1 MSESM
6 RERPPC
12 SIKDGCGKSRVCSE
26 GVLTKTQ
33 NRLISS
39 ATANYAPF
47 CETSCRSSKPA
58 RSSSELR
65 DAMPSV
71 NSPGFA
77 KRPVSNGLPVS
88 VMKGTCKTPFSGS
101 SNLKGLKGWN
111 VVAGPARGV
120 YNSVS
125 DAFPQESAQSYR
137 DFRPASVTKSTHRV
151 STAERALLVGV
162 GWKRAPRFPGMP
174 AGEQGRENLSELV
187 ELARSAGADVAGT
200 VFQLREAADP
210 ATLVGRGKLDE
221 IRAEATAHKAP
232 LIIFDSNLSPIQQ
245 RNIET
250 ATDRRVIDRTQLILD
265 IFARHARSRE
275 GQLQVEL
282 AQLNYL
288 LPRLTGKGTAM
299 SRLGGKSGGGGAGGA
314 GGGAGRIGV
323 RGPGEKKLETD
334 RRRIRDR
341 VRKIEIS
348 IDEVRKQRALR
359 REARNAVPLGTIAL
373 VGYTNAGKS
382 TLFNALSRAEVLVS
396 SRMFAT
402 LDPTIRAL
410 RFPSNR
416 RVLVSD
422 TVGFIRDLP
431 KGLLTAFRATL
442 EEVQEASLILHVSDV
457 SNPHHE
463 ELDGEVEKILREL
476 GVDGRPRLPV
486 LNKMDR
492 LTPEERKAVTNGA
505 GKCADTGNAP
515 VLVSALTGDGIEELL
530 RRMDAEMPTDPL
542 VTLSIRMPLAEGRT
556 LAMIHALG
564 RVLHSEIDD
573 SHMRLDAEVPASIAK
588 RLRLKDYSVEETF
601 PRAVS

>member
-1 MSESM
+1 
-6 RERPPC
+6 
-12 SIKDGCGKSRVCSE
+12 
-26 GVLTKTQ
+26 
-33 NRLISS
+33 
-39 ATANYAPF
+39 
-47 CETSCRSSKPA
+47 
-58 RSSSELR
+58 
-65 DAMPSV
+65 
-71 NSPGFA
+71 
-77 KRPVSNGLPVS
+77 
-88 VMKGTCKTPFSGS
+88 
-101 SNLKGLKGWN
+101 
-111 VVAGPARGV
+111 
-120 YNSVS
+120 
-125 DAFPQESAQSYR
+125 
-137 DFRPASVTKSTHRV
+137 
-151 STAERALLVGV
+151 VGV

-174 AGEQGRENLSELV
+174 AGEQGRESLLELV
-187 ELARSAGADVAGT
+187 ELARSAGAEIAGT
-200 VFQLREAADP
+200 VFQVRDTADP

-221 IRAEATAHKAP
+221 IRAEATAHQAP
-232 LIIFDSNLSPIQQ
+232 LIIFDSNLSPVQQ
-245 RNIET
+245 RNIEE
-250 ATDRRVIDRTQLILD
+250 ATERRVIDRTQLILD

-282 AQLNYL
+282 AQLNYM

-341 VRKIEIS
+341 VSKIQNS
-348 IDEVRKQRALR
+348 IEDVRKQRALR

-410 RFPSNR
+410 RLPSNR

-442 EEVQEASLILHVSDV
+442 EEVQEAALILHVSDV
-457 SNPHHE
+457 SNRHHD
-463 ELDGEVEKILREL
+463 ELDEEVDKILREL
-476 GVDGRPRLPV
+476 GVDGRPRLRV
-486 LNKMDR
+486 LNKVDQ
-492 LTPEERKAVTNGA
+492 LTPEDRETLSNSAERGGA
-505 GKCADTGNAP
+505 AAP
-515 VLVSALTGDGIEELL
+515 VLVSALTGEGIEELL
-530 RRMDAEMPTDPL
+530 RRMDAEMPTDPV
-542 VTLSIRMPLAEGRT
+542 VTLSIRLPLAEGRM

-573 SHMRLDAEVPASIAK
+573 SHMRLDAEVPESIVK
-588 RLRLKDYSVEETF
+588 RLRLKEFVVEETF
-601 PRAVS
+601 PRSLS

>member
-1 MSESM
+1 
-6 RERPPC
+6 
-12 SIKDGCGKSRVCSE
+12 V
-26 GVLTKTQ
+26 TKTQ
-33 NRLISS
+33 H
-39 ATANYAPF
+39 
-47 CETSCRSSKPA
+47 
-58 RSSSELR
+58 
-65 DAMPSV
+65 
-71 NSPGFA
+71 
-77 KRPVSNGLPVS
+77 
-88 VMKGTCKTPFSGS
+88 
-101 SNLKGLKGWN
+101 
-111 VVAGPARGV
+111 
-120 YNSVS
+120 
-125 DAFPQESAQSYR
+125 Q
-137 DFRPASVTKSTHRV
+137 V

-174 AGEQGRENLSELV
+174 AGEQGRESLSELV
-187 ELARSAGADVAGT
+187 ELARSAGAEVAGT

-288 LPRLTGKGTAM
+288 LPRLTGKGAAM

-341 VRKIEIS
+341 VRKIQAS
-348 IDEVRKQRALR
+348 IDEVRKQRAIR

-396 SRMFAT
+396 SKMFAT
-402 LDPTIRAL
+402 LDPTIRAIRL
-410 RFPSNR
+410 LSNR
-416 RVLVSD
+416 RVLLSD

-431 KGLLTAFRATL
+431 RGLLTAFRATL
-442 EEVQEASLILHVSDV
+442 EEVQEAALILHVSDV
-457 SNPHHE
+457 SNPHHDE
-463 ELDGEVEKILREL
+463 FDEDVEKILREL
-476 GVDGRPRLPV
+476 DVADRPRLHV
-486 LNKMDR
+486 LNKVDR
-492 LTPEERKAVTNGA
+492 LSPHEREALESSVAKAGD
-505 GKCADTGNAP
+505 GAP
-515 VLVSALTGDGIEELL
+515 VLVSAMTGEGLGELL
-530 RRMDAEMPTDPL
+530 RRIDAAMPVDPL
-542 VTLSIRMPLAEGRT
+542 LTISVRLPLAEGRT

-564 RVLHSEIDD
+564 RVLRSEIDD
-573 SHMRLDAEVPASIAK
+573 SHMRLDAEIPSSVAK
-588 RLRLKDYSVEETF
+588 RLRLNEFRVSGTF
-601 PRAVS
+601 QTSMS

>member
-1 MSESM
+1 M
-6 RERPPC
+6 
-12 SIKDGCGKSRVCSE
+12 
-26 GVLTKTQ
+26 TKTQ
-33 NRLISS
+33 HQ
-39 ATANYAPF
+39 
-47 CETSCRSSKPA
+47 
-58 RSSSELR
+58 
-65 DAMPSV
+65 
-71 NSPGFA
+71 
-77 KRPVSNGLPVS
+77 VSI
-88 VMKGTCKTPFSGS
+88 
-101 SNLKGLKGWN
+101 
-111 VVAGPARGV
+111 
-120 YNSVS
+120 
-125 DAFPQESAQSYR
+125 
-137 DFRPASVTKSTHRV
+137 
-151 STAERALLVGV
+151 AERALLVGV

-174 AGEQGRENLSELV
+174 AGEQGRESLSELV
-187 ELARSAGADVAGT
+187 ELARSAGAEVAGT

-341 VRKIEIS
+341 VRKIQAS

-382 TLFNALSRAEVLVS
+382 TLFNALSRADVLVS
-396 SRMFAT
+396 SKMFAT
-402 LDPTIRAL
+402 LDPTIRAIRL
-410 RFPSNR
+410 LSNR
-416 RVLVSD
+416 RVLLSD

-442 EEVQEASLILHVSDV
+442 EEVQVAALMMHVCDV
-457 SNPHHE
+457 SNLHHE
-463 ELDGEVEKILREL
+463 ELDEDVEKILREL
-476 GVDGRPRLPV
+476 DVADRPRLRV
-486 LNKMDR
+486 LNKVDR
-492 LTPEERKAVTNGA
+492 LTPEEKEALESSTARA
-505 GKCADTGNAP
+505 GDEAP
-515 VLVSALTGDGIEELL
+515 VLVSAMTGEGIGELL
-530 RRMDAEMPTDPL
+530 RRMDVAMPVDPL
-542 VTLSIRMPLAEGRT
+542 LTFSIRLPLAEGRT

-573 SHMRLDAEVPASIAK
+573 SHMRLDAEIPSSVAK
-588 RLRLKDYSVEETF
+588 RLKLDEYRVNGTF
-601 PRAVS
+601 RVSPS